1 MASWQDERQQLAVP
15 ELQILAM
22 DPVQVDPNDEEEQ
35 DRMDLA
41 HHIYRLLLGGAL
53 YLAPIKNDV
62 QRVLDLG
69 TGTGIWA
76 IDFAEPFD
84 FIHARELEGCIGDDV
99 KFFKQAF
106 KHLAPGGYFEMQAVT
121 SPFLSDDESLAKAP
135 NAKQWMDNLVKGLR
149 KFGKP
154 VDNVGG
160 WKEKLNDAGF
170 VDLHQEIR
178 KLPIGPWPKDPKL
191 KEIGKYQGVQELQV
205 IDSYTPAIFSRVL
218 GWSREE
224 IQVLIAKVKRD
235 PAENEK
241 NFETL
246 FPSSEHIRD
255 SPGSSPNAAL
265 DKEARIRYERDRA
278 SFGTKF
284 FKFFGWMGDLP
295 EWKIGGEKLKG
306 RALNWSIGF
315 IASCGFLMFGYDQGV
330 LSALLTLD
338 SFQEVLPLMT
348 PRERSNDLCWLDN
361 PTNTIPH
368 PTYCTGDPNTQAA
381 GVAIYQIGC
390 WMGSL
395 VILVYGERWGRKSS
409 TFWGSSIMIIGTIMQ
424 AACFDYGLFVAGRV
438 VGGIGN
444 GMVTSTIPTWQ
455 SECARPHQRGVLIML
470 SGALISAGVMI
481 AYWVD
486 YGFYFL
492 TGSVRWRFPLMFQSF
507 FTIVVMIGLLYLPDS
522 PRWLTMQGR
531 HAEARDV
538 TARLVGKSED
548 HPEVEEELRNINEA
562 LEVQS
567 RGGSFKYRELLTN
580 GPSQNLRRSA
590 LAMVSQFFQ
599 QMCGINL
606 VTYYATAIFEN
617 SLGFGPSMARLLAAC
632 NGTEYFMASL
642 IALPLIERTG
652 RRKLMIIG
660 AFGMMASMAILA
672 GTVSTGEIMENG
684 SPKLE
689 TKYGVTATVFLF
701 VFNSFF
707 AIGWL
712 GMTWLYPAEITNLR
726 IRIQAN
732 ALSTSSNWMSNFL
745 IVMITPPAF
754 ANLGYQTYIIFAVFN
769 AALIPCVY
777 LFFPET
783 KGRTLEELDVVFA
796 SANAQGI
803 SPVKQS
809 LQMPKLTGES
819 LDRELARYFGT
830 SSDEEASR
838 ED

>member
-1 MASWQDERQQLAVP
+1 MS
-15 ELQILAM
+15 
-22 DPVQVDPNDEEEQ
+22 
-35 DRMDLA
+35 
-41 HHIYRLLLGGAL
+41 
-53 YLAPIKNDV
+53 
-62 QRVLDLG
+62 
-69 TGTGIWA
+69 
-76 IDFAEPFD
+76 
-84 FIHARELEGCIGDDV
+84 
-99 KFFKQAF
+99 
-106 KHLAPGGYFEMQAVT
+106 
-121 SPFLSDDESLAKAP
+121 S
-135 NAKQWMDNLVKGLR
+135 
-149 KFGKP
+149 
-154 VDNVGG
+154 
-160 WKEKLNDAGF
+160 
-170 VDLHQEIR
+170 
-178 KLPIGPWPKDPKL
+178 
-191 KEIGKYQGVQELQV
+191 
-205 IDSYTPAIFSRVL
+205 
-218 GWSREE
+218 
-224 IQVLIAKVKRD
+224 

-241 NFETL
+241 NLETL
-246 FPSSEHIRD
+246 FPSSEHIQD
-255 SPGSSPNAAL
+255 SPGSSPHAAL

-348 PRERSNDLCWLDN
+348 PREKSNDLCWLDN

-796 SANAQGI
+796 SANAEGI

-830 SSDEEASR
+830 SSDEETSR

>member
-1 MASWQDERQQLAVP
+1 
-15 ELQILAM
+15 
-22 DPVQVDPNDEEEQ
+22 
-35 DRMDLA
+35 
-41 HHIYRLLLGGAL
+41 
-53 YLAPIKNDV
+53 
-62 QRVLDLG
+62 
-69 TGTGIWA
+69 
-76 IDFAEPFD
+76 
-84 FIHARELEGCIGDDV
+84 
-99 KFFKQAF
+99 
-106 KHLAPGGYFEMQAVT
+106 
-121 SPFLSDDESLAKAP
+121 
-135 NAKQWMDNLVKGLR
+135 
-149 KFGKP
+149 
-154 VDNVGG
+154 
-160 WKEKLNDAGF
+160 
-170 VDLHQEIR
+170 
-178 KLPIGPWPKDPKL
+178 
-191 KEIGKYQGVQELQV
+191 
-205 IDSYTPAIFSRVL
+205 
-218 GWSREE
+218 
-224 IQVLIAKVKRD
+224 
-235 PAENEK
+235 
-241 NFETL
+241 
-246 FPSSEHIRD
+246 
-255 SPGSSPNAAL
+255 
-265 DKEARIRYERDRA
+265 
-278 SFGTKF
+278 
-284 FKFFGWMGDLP
+284 MGDLP

-348 PRERSNDLCWLDN
+348 PREKSNDLCWLDN

-486 YGFYFL
+486 YEFYFL

-660 AFGMMASMAILA
+660 ASGMMASMAILA